1 MRRIQ
6 MGNQEVYASLIVVDM
21 VLYTMNPKDIGQETL
36 GLDKH
41 FQQSVVYKTNM
52 QNRQVPLCQRAT
64 MLKKKS

>member
-21 VLYTMNPKDIGQETL
+21 VLYTINPKDIGQETL

-41 FQQSVVYKTNM
+41 F
-52 QNRQVPLCQRAT
+52 
-64 MLKKKS
+64 